1 MRNLLIIFF
10 VLLSFIGFG
19 QNNRFPNK
27 PTQSNIQT
35 SNQVVGQWSGNAG
48 ISGVIAADTNA
59 LNALPYVKSKSFN
72 IGHTYTDKNT
82 WYRSPDTLSWVLL
95 ATTSSNCGG
104 TRLIDGS
111 ITWSGTAYNF
121 NATVLHYG
129 IICRLFTSDTATL
142 TVAPADPTYPR
153 IDVFYADTSGQVGII
168 QGTPSATPIKPSVNQ
183 ISQIEISFVYVP
195 AGSVTPDQRAIIVY
209 NENIEWASASNI
221 PSINFNYAT
230 NPYTGSKSTLIPNAP
245 NGSFVSWQNGSLIT
259 IDSVQYLKGWIRLN
273 GSEASPLPLLTISL
287 YSGATQVTNTV
298 TITNGAY
305 GFNATVLNAWQLF
318 VIPTSAFTPIS
329 SSTTFDKANFVVTNA
344 PTSFQLDYIY
354 FLSGASVPPV
364 IGNFWG
370 VNGNT
375 GTNPNLN
382 YAGTQDSVRYNL
394 GTNGKV
400 RMSIL
405 GNGINETADTT
416 MKILVID
423 LNDPQRATHW
433 ISQPSIFALGCLKIY
448 DSTSAGVTRKYIRDT
463 CSSGGGGGSSFKFV
477 ISQTEP
483 SDTSVG
489 WINTSINIHECNPVQ
504 YHVNGQWN
512 AVDTIAGQFYDNV
525 GKVFTVGYP
534 YTIFVTGQSN
544 VAGPYIAGWS
554 PNPGAPPYNGY
565 YGDTIPTPSVAAWDY
580 GTNSWKEAQLG
591 TIPFASASGA
601 NFVML
606 TAKKIAKEQGKSVR
620 IVMTYKGGTPL
631 QCWSGAAVGGIPDTA
646 ECYIAFTNAI
656 AASGVKHPNLFI
668 WGQSEA
674 GITGSGV
681 TATTFYTKWRQMVD
695 SLRSQGYIDTT
706 TAILFCGS
714 GDPAYGDNPSI
725 SIGAT
730 GDGAGRAIG
739 IDADRYTDY
748 VDVLEVQT
756 DGIHFTPLGH
766 EEIARRMFQ
775 RLADIPIDL
784 QKKPLGYGDTSAY
797 RLLSDSQKV
806 IVQGLWQVSP
816 TGHPFTKFEN
826 GAVQYTDAYNSSL
839 GYPTGLLFS
848 RSVGS
853 GQMELY
859 DYGGYG
865 FTLLS
870 DGNIKA
876 KADLFYTIG
885 TIRSQTGANPQYQ
898 LYDVSTGKIGRLIL
912 EHQSNYFSYSY
923 DNNRKLSIAPVNGNT
938 VIGSSNPDLHST
950 AKLNVESTSQGML
963 APRITAAARL
973 AARGVQSI
981 TVSAG
986 GTGYVD
992 GSMVSIT
999 GGSGSGA
1006 LARVVAPSG
1015 VITSITIV
1023 STGTGYTGTPTATA
1037 PTGSGA
1043 VLVPVVA
1050 PATGLLV
1057 FDTDS
1062 SSYFQWTGSA
1072 WQNLYNSGSGGAGL
1086 TSLNGLTGA
1095 TQTFATGTTGTDFG
1109 IVSTGTSHTFNLPT
1123 ASASNRGL
1131 LSSTDWSTFNGKQ
1144 SAITFGTGVQ
1154 TALGVNVGS
1163 AGAPVLFNGALG
1175 TPSSG
1180 AVAASLVTAGT
1191 FGTGAYTMGT
1201 SLNTPTVYGGTG
1213 TTSRLALIA
1222 TTGVG
1227 TTGSGI
1233 DFKGGNNGATTFATV
1248 SNAGAWDFQSGTIT
1262 TLGNI
1267 SGNSILAAGQVRA
1280 AASSPLSFNGR
1291 ASIYSS
1297 ADAVIDFRNNANNA
1311 YASTQSLYDRWG
1323 SGSPE
1328 GVVTAPVG
1336 ATYHRTDGGANTSF
1350 YVKES
1355 GSGNTGWVAK

>member
-463 CSSGGGGGSSFKFV
+463 CSGGSGGSQDLQSVLDIGNYSTTGIQLNTDTAITKATMTFFGDSWTAGLGLPNQSLKWTTLVANYLGYVENNAGLSSSTLMKQIIIDPYGAQNMVDRIPLIPYYSVGDKLVFAYGLNDVRWNGANYTTTNFVTDFTTVIDSAIGRGWSGDNIIFVSTGYIPPTSYVSSGGNPVPTLARQTSFDSCINVLANTYGALYYDAYNFMVNNGARALMQSDSIHPNTQGDKVYAIGFINAYNDPVRIGTQKLAVNGRAEFNNIRLTDFYTTNSQKNYQLVLDSAGNVAASTLQNLSYNNYGNVPIGDNADSIPYRLSVDGSALINDGLNIYNKNATEYNKWLKLFSDFTTGASNIDSYNPTGTSGTLLSINNNSKGNVKIGYIGTGASTIGTGNVVVDSFYTKVMHFVATGFAPTRSIGGNVMYFTGNGTIISSNSGASTFDNLSLQGFGGNTNIGKNGTAGARLDIVAGTATAGTAPLKFNSGTPTTTPEIGAMQFNNGLWIIDSSNSHRDTIATRNWVRNNTSSGGGGTVTSVSGTAGIITSTGGATPIINIDASYTGQTSINTLGTVITGVWNGTAIANANLANSSTTINGTSIALGASGTV
-477 ISQTEP
+477 TAAAGTLTGTTLNSTVV
-483 SDTSVG
+483 SSSLTSVG
-489 WINTSINIHECNPVQ
+489 
-504 YHVNGQWN
+504 
-512 AVDTIAGQFYDNV
+512 
-525 GKVFTVGYP
+525 
-534 YTIFVTGQSN
+534 
-544 VAGPYIAGWS
+544 
-554 PNPGAPPYNGY
+554 
-565 YGDTIPTPSVAAWDY
+565 
-580 GTNSWKEAQLG
+580 
-591 TIPFASASGA
+591 
-601 NFVML
+601 
-606 TAKKIAKEQGKSVR
+606 
-620 IVMTYKGGTPL
+620 
-631 QCWSGAAVGGIPDTA
+631 
-646 ECYIAFTNAI
+646 
-656 AASGVKHPNLFI
+656 
-668 WGQSEA
+668 
-674 GITGSGV
+674 
-681 TATTFYTKWRQMVD
+681 
-695 SLRSQGYIDTT
+695 SL
-706 TAILFCGS
+706 
-714 GDPAYGDNPSI
+714 
-725 SIGAT
+725 
-730 GDGAGRAIG
+730 
-739 IDADRYTDY
+739 
-748 VDVLEVQT
+748 
-756 DGIHFTPLGH
+756 
-766 EEIARRMFQ
+766 
-775 RLADIPIDL
+775 
-784 QKKPLGYGDTSAY
+784 
-797 RLLSDSQKV
+797 
-806 IVQGLWQVSP
+806 
-816 TGHPFTKFEN
+816 
-826 GAVQYTDAYNSSL
+826 
-839 GYPTGLLFS
+839 
-848 RSVGS
+848 
-853 GQMELY
+853 
-859 DYGGYG
+859 
-865 FTLLS
+865 
-870 DGNIKA
+870 
-876 KADLFYTIG
+876 
-885 TIRSQTGANPQYQ
+885 
-898 LYDVSTGKIGRLIL
+898 
-912 EHQSNYFSYSY
+912 
-923 DNNRKLSIAPVNGNT
+923 
-938 VIGSSNPDLHST
+938 
-950 AKLNVESTSQGML
+950 
-963 APRITAAARL
+963 
-973 AARGVQSI
+973 
-981 TVSAG
+981 
-986 GTGYVD
+986 
-992 GSMVSIT
+992 
-999 GGSGSGA
+999 
-1006 LARVVAPSG
+1006 
-1015 VITSITIV
+1015 
-1023 STGTGYTGTPTATA
+1023 
-1037 PTGSGA
+1037 
-1043 VLVPVVA
+1043 
-1050 PATGLLV
+1050 
-1057 FDTDS
+1057 
-1062 SSYFQWTGSA
+1062 
-1072 WQNLYNSGSGGAGL
+1072 
-1086 TSLNGLTGA
+1086 
-1095 TQTFATGTTGTDFG
+1095 
-1109 IVSTGTSHTFNLPT
+1109 
-1123 ASASNRGL
+1123 
-1131 LSSTDWSTFNGKQ
+1131 
-1144 SAITFGTGVQ
+1144 
-1154 TALGVNVGS
+1154 
-1163 AGAPVLFNGALG
+1163 
-1175 TPSSG
+1175 SSG
-1180 AVAASLVTAGT
+1180 AVPASLVTAGT
-1191 FGTGAYTMGT
+1191 FGTGAYTMAT

-1248 SNAGAWDFQSGTIT
+1248 SNTGAWDFQSGTIT